1 MKLLKDV
8 LDTWKNEV
16 EKKPPAMSLGD
27 AYESLGLGRGGQHDE
42 SKVRK
47 AYYRLAQ
54 QYHPDKNP
62 EGRNQ
67 FEKVTQA
74 YEFLCSRSSW
84 SGDGPNP
91 NNIVLVLKTQ
101 SILFERYSEGKLSY

>member
-1 MKLLKDV
+1 
-8 LDTWKNEV
+8 
-16 EKKPPAMSLGD
+16 MSLDD
-27 AYESLGLGRGGQHDE
+27 AYEILGLSKGICHEE

-54 QYHPDKNP
+54 MFHPDKNP
-62 EGRNQ
+62 EGRSN

-84 SGDGPNP
+84 CGVGPNP
-91 NNIVLVLKTQ
+91 DNIVLVLKTQ
-101 SILFERYSEGKLSY
+101 TILFDRYSAGNLLS